1 MSFEDSCKR
10 LNIEPRE
17 LSFFVAPWV
26 YDDLVLLA
34 ENNDSSL
41 DEFLRDMVDYF
52 LSNQPE

>member
-17 LSFFVAPWV
+17 LRFFVAPWV